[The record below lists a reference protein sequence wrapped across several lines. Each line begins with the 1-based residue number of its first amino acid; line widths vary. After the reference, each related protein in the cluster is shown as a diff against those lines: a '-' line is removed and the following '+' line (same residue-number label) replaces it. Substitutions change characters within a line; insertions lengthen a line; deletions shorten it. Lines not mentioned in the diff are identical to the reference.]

1 MCEGVGWSYFDI
13 QLLVNLVLNRK
24 TVAIPTKAA
33 GNIMAGLV
41 SISSNHV
48 LLGNVSGSGYL
59 GEFCVVSVCGK
70 KYFVNAVFCEK
81 FDLKWY
87 HNTHARV
94 HTLMVP
100 ARMWP

>member
-1 MCEGVGWSYFDI
+1 MQSNNTVVKSCGMCEGVGWSYFDI

-59 GEFCVVSVCGK
+59 GEFCVVSVCVGK
-70 KYFVNAVFCEK
+70 NI
-81 FDLKWY
+81 L
-87 HNTHARV
+87 
-94 HTLMVP
+94 
-100 ARMWP
+100 